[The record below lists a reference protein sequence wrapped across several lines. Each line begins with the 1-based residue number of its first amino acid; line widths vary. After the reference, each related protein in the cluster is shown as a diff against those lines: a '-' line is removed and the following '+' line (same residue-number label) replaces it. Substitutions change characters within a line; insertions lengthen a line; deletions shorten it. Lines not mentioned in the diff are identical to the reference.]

1 MAQQKSIKKNFLMNA
16 ILTMSSLVFPLITFP
31 YVSRV
36 LGPAG
41 TGAVSFANSFVMY
54 FLMISQLGIPTYGI
68 RACAQVREDKIELS
82 RTVQE
87 LVIIN
92 LVMSAVMYVL
102 LFLSLATIP
111 RLQSDKT
118 LYLVVSSMILLNA
131 VGMEWMYK
139 GLEEYTYITIRS
151 VIFKALALVFMFL
164 LIHEKEDYVIYG
176 GIAVFAAYA
185 SNLVNLVYARKYIT
199 MRPVGNYNFRRHFKA
214 VGIFFAMAVAT
225 TIYTNLDVVM
235 LGFMTTKV
243 DTGYYDA
250 AVKIKNILVSIVTSL
265 GAVLLPRSSYYVEQ
279 GMMDQFREVSRKAI
293 RFVFLF
299 AFPLTLY
306 FILFASE
313 GIFFLSGQQ
322 YGGSIRPMQIIMPT
336 LVFIGLSNIL
346 GLQILVPTGKEKT
359 VLYSEIAG
367 AVTDLVLNA
376 LLIPRFHASG
386 AAMGTVM
393 AELVVLIWQYV
404 ALKDEVSSMFQ
415 SVPVLPI
422 VTALLAAAAVSL
434 WVKLLG
440 LGFFVTLLISACLF
454 FAGYLAVLL
463 IWKEPFTTDLLR
475 QVKNRL
481 MLG

>member
-1 MAQQKSIKKNFLMNA
+1 MISKKSLP
-16 ILTMSSLVFPLITFP
+16 SSLE
-31 YVSRV
+31 
-36 LGPAG
+36 A
-41 TGAVSFANSFVMY
+41 
-54 FLMISQLGIPTYGI
+54 SQMP
-68 RACAQVREDKIELS
+68 
-82 RTVQE
+82 
-87 LVIIN
+87 
-92 LVMSAVMYVL
+92 
-102 LFLSLATIP
+102 
-111 RLQSDKT
+111 
-118 LYLVVSSMILLNA
+118 
-131 VGMEWMYK
+131 MYK
-139 GLEEYTYITIRS
+139 GLEEYTFITIRS

-164 LIHEKEDYVIYG
+164 LIREKEDYVIYG

-185 SNLVNLVYARKYIT
+185 SNLVNLAYAGKYIT
-199 MRPVGNYNFRRHFKA
+199 MRPVGSYDFRRHFKA
-214 VGIFFAMAVAT
+214 VGIFFAMSVAT

-265 GAVLLPRSSYYVEQ
+265 GAVLLPRSAYYVEH
-279 GMMDQFREVSRKAI
+279 GMMDKFREVSRKAI

-306 FILFASE
+306 FILFAGE
-313 GIFFLSGQQ
+313 GIYFLSGQQ

-404 ALKDEVSSMFQ
+404 ALKDEVSSMFR

-422 VTALLAAAAVSL
+422 LTALLAAAVLSL
-434 WVKLLG
+434 WVKILG
-440 LGFFVTLLISACLF
+440 LGYFVTLLISACLF
-454 FAGYLAVLL
+454 FGGYLAVLL
-463 IWKEPFTTDLLR
+463 LWKEPFTTDLLR

-481 MLG
+481 LLG

>member
-1 MAQQKSIKKNFLMNA
+1 MNA

-68 RACAQVREDKIELS
+68 RACAQVRENKMELS

-92 LVMSAVMYVL
+92 LVISAVMYVL
-102 LFLSLATIP
+102 LFISIATVP
-111 RLQSDKT
+111 RLQSDRT

-139 GLEEYTYITIRS
+139 GLEEYTFITIRS

-164 LIHEKEDYVIYG
+164 LIREKEDYVIYG

-185 SNLVNLVYARKYIT
+185 SNLVNLAYAGKYIT
-199 MRPVGNYNFRRHFKA
+199 MRPVGSYDFRRHFKA
-214 VGIFFAMAVAT
+214 VVFAMSVAT

-265 GAVLLPRSSYYVEQ
+265 GAVLLPRSAYYVEQ
-279 GMMDQFREVSRKAI
+279 GMMDKFREVSRKAI

-306 FILFASE
+306 FILFAGE
-313 GIFFLSGQQ
+313 GIYFLSGQQ

-367 AVTDLVLNA
+367 AVTDLALNA

-404 ALKDEVSSMFQ
+404 ALKDEVSSMFR

-422 VTALLAAAAVSL
+422 LTALLAAAVLSL

-440 LGFFVTLLISACLF
+440 LGYFVTLLISACLF
-454 FAGYLAVLL
+454 FGGYLAVLL
-463 IWKEPFTTDLLR
+463 LWKEPFTTDLLR

-481 MLG
+481 LLG

>member
-1 MAQQKSIKKNFLMNA
+1 M
-16 ILTMSSLVFPLITFP
+16 
-31 YVSRV
+31 
-36 LGPAG
+36 
-41 TGAVSFANSFVMY
+41 
-54 FLMISQLGIPTYGI
+54 
-68 RACAQVREDKIELS
+68 
-82 RTVQE
+82 
-87 LVIIN
+87 
-92 LVMSAVMYVL
+92 
-102 LFLSLATIP
+102 
-111 RLQSDKT
+111 
-118 LYLVVSSMILLNA
+118 
-131 VGMEWMYK
+131 
-139 GLEEYTYITIRS
+139 
-151 VIFKALALVFMFL
+151 
-164 LIHEKEDYVIYG
+164 
-176 GIAVFAAYA
+176 
-185 SNLVNLVYARKYIT
+185 
-199 MRPVGNYNFRRHFKA
+199 
-214 VGIFFAMAVAT
+214 
-225 TIYTNLDVVM
+225 
-235 LGFMTTKV
+235 
-243 DTGYYDA
+243 
-250 AVKIKNILVSIVTSL
+250 
-265 GAVLLPRSSYYVEQ
+265 
-279 GMMDQFREVSRKAI
+279 
-293 RFVFLF
+293 FLF

-404 ALKDEVSSMFQ
+404 ALKDEVSSMFR